1 MPALLAFEH
10 GLLKHVRQDGLVSP
24 EDRVAV
30 AVSGG
35 PDSVALLH
43 VLSAWRGPLKLELI
57 VVHVNHGLRGRE
69 SEDDAAFVERLARQL
84 DVPFCLKRL
93 NLQRLL
99 RERKG
104 ESRQAVA
111 REKRYELL
119 REASQEWRGTKV
131 ALGHTQDDQAETILM
146 GMLRGAGLAG
156 LSGMPAQ
163 RPPCVIRPFL
173 HVSRAE
179 IVQYLNRKQCGFR
192 VDSSNA
198 SPKYLR
204 NRVRHELIP
213 LLRTF
218 NPKIVRVL
226 SRQAAVLRQEHRL
239 LDDAATVALESV
251 RIDDAQ
257 EGVTLGRSQFLTH
270 PTPVQRRMIILTVEK
285 LPHTPGPLKREAVET
300 ILQHVVRGTSGAA
313 ARFHDLNVEREYD
326 RIIFSRSS
334 VNGERTLNQEGHCP
348 WSFPGSIRWPL
359 TGQILEGTVRDA
371 DGVSIRPDATVA
383 YLDADQFSRELV
395 VRSWKR
401 GDYFFPR
408 GMAGKRKKIQDF
420 FSDLKVRR
428 SERHTVPI
436 LAAAEGIIWVGGYR
450 SDHRFRVTGTTR
462 RVAVIRLCRQ

>member
-10 GLLKHVRQDGLVSP
+10 TLLKHVRQDGLVSP

-57 VVHVNHGLRGRE
+57 VVHVDHGLRGRE
-69 SEDDAAFVERLARQL
+69 SADDAAFVERLARQL

-119 REASQEWRGTKV
+119 WEASQEWGGTKV
-131 ALGHTQDDQAETILM
+131 ALGHTQDDQAETVLM

-179 IVQYLNRKQCGFR
+179 IVQYLNRKPCGFR

-204 NRVRHELIP
+204 NRIRRELIP

-218 NPKIVRVL
+218 NPKVVRVL
-226 SRQAAVLRQEHRL
+226 SRQAAVFRQEHQL
-239 LDDAATVALESV
+239 LDDAAKAALESV
-251 RIDDAQ
+251 RIDDAPD
-257 EGVTLGRSQFLTH
+257 GVTLSRSQFLTH
-270 PTPVQRRMIILTVEK
+270 PLPIQRRMIFLTVEK
-285 LPHTPGPLKREAVET
+285 LPHKPGPLKREAVET
-300 ILQHVVRGTSGAA
+300 ILQRVVQGTSGAA
-313 ARFHDLNVEREYD
+313 ARFRNLKVERDYD
-326 RIIFSRSS
+326 RIIFSGGS
-334 VNGERTLNQEGHCP
+334 VNGERTLNQEERCQ

-359 TGQILEGTVRDA
+359 TGQTLEGTIQDA
-371 DGVSIRPDATVA
+371 DGISIRPDATVA
-383 YLDADQFSRELV
+383 YLDADQFSHELV

-401 GDYFFPR
+401 GDDFFPY

-428 SERHTVPI
+428 SERNTVPI

-450 SDHRFRVTGTTR
+450 SDHRFRVTGKTR
-462 RVAVIRLCRQ
+462 RVAVIRLCQK

>member
-10 GLLKHVRQDGLVSP
+10 KLLKHVRQDGLVSP

-35 PDSVALLH
+35 PDSVALLQ
-43 VLSAWRGPLKLELI
+43 VLSTWRDALKLELI

-69 SEDDAAFVERLARQL
+69 STDDAAFVEQLARQL

-119 REASQEWRGTKV
+119 WEASREWGGTKV

-146 GMLRGAGLAG
+146 CTLRGAGLAG

-179 IVQYLNRKQCGFR
+179 LLQYLNRKQCGFR
-192 VDSSNA
+192 LDSSNE

-204 NRVRHELIP
+204 NRIRHELIP
-213 LLRTF
+213 LLQTF
-218 NPKIVRVL
+218 NPKVVRVL
-226 SRQAAVLRQEHRL
+226 SRQADIVRQEHQL
-239 LDDAATVALESV
+239 LDDAAKASLESV
-251 RIDDAQ
+251 RIDDAID
-257 EGVTLGRSQFLTH
+257 GIVLSRSRFLTH
-270 PTPVQRRMIILTVEK
+270 PVPIQRRMILLTVKK
-285 LPHTPGPLKREAVET
+285 LPHNPGHLRYEAVET
-300 ILQHVVRGTSGAA
+300 ILQHVVQGTSGAA
-313 ARFHDLNVEREYD
+313 ARFHNLKVERDYG
-326 RIIFSRSS
+326 RVIFSGIPK
-334 VNGERTLNQEGHCP
+334 NGERVLNREERRP
-348 WSFPGSIRWPL
+348 WSFPCSILWPL
-359 TGQILEGTVRDA
+359 TSQILEGTVQNVGTVA
-371 DGVSIRPDATVA
+371 IRPKGTVA
-383 YLDADQFSRELV
+383 YLDADRFSHDLV
-395 VRSWKR
+395 VRSWER
-401 GDYFFPR
+401 GDYFFPY

-428 SERHTVPI
+428 ADRNKVPLI
-436 LAAAEGIIWVGGYR
+436 VAAEGLLWVGGYR
-450 SDHRFRVTGTTR
+450 SDHRFRVTGKTR
-462 RVAVIRLCRQ
+462 RVAVIRIRQE